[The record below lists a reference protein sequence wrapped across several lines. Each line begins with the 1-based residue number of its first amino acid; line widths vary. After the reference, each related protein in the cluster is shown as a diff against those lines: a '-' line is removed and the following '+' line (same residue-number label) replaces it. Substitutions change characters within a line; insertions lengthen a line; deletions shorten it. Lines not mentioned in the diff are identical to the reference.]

1 MKIELNHVTK
11 TISRRLVIDDI
22 SLTLEGG
29 KIWGIKGINGSGKTM
44 LMRVISGLIKP
55 DSGSVIIDGKVLW
68 KDISF
73 PESIGILIEAPA
85 FLDGLTG
92 LQNLQTLASIK
103 NKISDDQIK
112 QAILDVGLNPNLS
125 KKYKAY
131 SLGMKQRL
139 GIAAALMEKPEIILL
154 DEPTN
159 ALDVDGVELI
169 KKLTRRERDRGA
181 LVVVSCH
188 DEAIITELS
197 DEIIYLSEGK
207 VVKTM
212 DRSED
217 DEKTVV

>member
-11 TISRRLVIDDI
+11 MISRRLVIDDI
-22 SLTLEGG
+22 SLKLEGG
-29 KIWGIKGINGSGKTM
+29 KIWGLKGINGSGKTM

-55 DSGSVIIDGKVLW
+55 DSGSVIIDSKVLW

-92 LQNLQTLASIK
+92 FQNLKVLASIK

-112 QAILDVGLNPNLS
+112 QAISDVGLNPNLS

-139 GIAAALMEKPEIILL
+139 GIAAALMEKPDIILL

-207 VVKTM
+207 VVETM
-212 DRSED
+212 DRSEG

>member
-11 TISRRLVIDDI
+11 MISRRLVIDDI
-22 SLTLEGG
+22 SLKLEGG
-29 KIWGIKGINGSGKTM
+29 KIWGFKGINGSGKTM

-55 DSGSVIIDGKVLW
+55 DSGSVIIDSKVLW

-92 LQNLQTLASIK
+92 FQNLKVLASIK

-112 QAILDVGLNPNLS
+112 QAISDVGLNPNLS

-139 GIAAALMEKPEIILL
+139 GIAAALMEKPDIILL

-159 ALDVDGVELI
+159 ALDDKGVKLI
-169 KKLTRRERDRGA
+169 YDIIREERERGA
-181 LVVVSCH
+181 FVLISTHHKEDLKETC
-188 DEAIITELS
+188 DIILLS
-197 DEIIYLSEGK
+197 LRRKENHN
-207 VVKTM
+207 V
-212 DRSED
+212 R
-217 DEKTVV
+217 

>member
-73 PESIGILIEAPA
+73 PESIGVLIEAPA

>member
-1 MKIELNHVTK
+1 
-11 TISRRLVIDDI
+11 
-22 SLTLEGG
+22 
-29 KIWGIKGINGSGKTM
+29 
-44 LMRVISGLIKP
+44 MRVISGLIKP
-55 DSGSVIIDGKVLW
+55 DSGSVIIDSKVLW

-92 LQNLQTLASIK
+92 FQNLKVLASIK

-112 QAILDVGLNPNLS
+112 QAISDVGLNPNLS

-139 GIAAALMEKPEIILL
+139 GIAAALMEKPDIILL

-207 VVKTM
+207 VVETM
-212 DRSED
+212 DRSEG